1 MVSAV
6 LSLATD
12 TYPRWGAC
20 FRERL
25 PKVNIHLRHGVIAQ
39 INHAIGAVGVVSQ
52 ECKAVV
58 AQYGKTILDKLI
70 NEVLSVSS
78 IRDNI
83 MEVVKISLSLQH
95 ASYSYAPPHSSHSDI
110 RANLI
115 RFDASKV
122 AKDKHGWIFDPI
134 TLALASGISSGA
146 VTCGSL
152 HMGEIRVGN
161 KRANQRH
168 HICNETFLIW
178 GATTKFRMGR
188 VDGHN
193 PHIRKDLPLT
203 WTNVYEEATNSSVS
217 LNILVGL
224 VVSVALV
231 GMLAPYARI
240 GKPSISSGFLGRIHK
255 AYAALPSSVF
265 EVESPGNRF
274 SGIMYGADGFG
285 CGIIGQGI
293 ANLILTAKWYGF
305 LSREHKDIRRR
316 HTCATTC
323 EECCSL
329 WYDLGKTKKV
339 SVWGALKHCT
349 GMAFFCIGW

>member
-1 MVSAV
+1 MRPLTPPTQTLGPTSLGSTLPRSQRTSTVGSLI
-6 LSLATD
+6 LSLS
-12 TYPRWGAC
+12 P
-20 FRERL
+20 
-25 PKVNIHLRHGVIAQ
+25 
-39 INHAIGAVGVVSQ
+39 
-52 ECKAVV
+52 
-58 AQYGKTILDKLI
+58 
-70 NEVLSVSS
+70 
-78 IRDNI
+78 
-83 MEVVKISLSLQH
+83 SL
-95 ASYSYAPPHSSHSDI
+95 
-110 RANLI
+110 
-115 RFDASKV
+115 
-122 AKDKHGWIFDPI
+122 
-134 TLALASGISSGA
+134 LASQVPLLLDAIRIWRRFCVENGIFESAGGA

-217 LNILVGL
+217 L
-224 VVSVALV
+224 S
-231 GMLAPYARI
+231 MLAPYARI

>member
-1 MVSAV
+1 MENGNGLSPA
-6 LSLATD
+6 SLASTD
-12 TYPRWGAC
+12 LDIDG
-20 FRERL
+20 ERQRRL
-25 PKVNIHLRHGVIAQ
+25 
-39 INHAIGAVGVVSQ
+39 
-52 ECKAVV
+52 E
-58 AQYGKTILDKLI
+58 
-70 NEVLSVSS
+70 
-78 IRDNI
+78 
-83 MEVVKISLSLQH
+83 ISLGLQC

-134 TLALASGISSGA
+134 ALALAFGISSGA

-217 LNILVGL
+217 L
-224 VVSVALV
+224 SKRK
-231 GMLAPYARI
+231 LAFA
-240 GKPSISSGFLGRIHK
+240 
-255 AYAALPSSVF
+255 
-265 EVESPGNRF
+265 F
-274 SGIMYGADGFG
+274 S
-285 CGIIGQGI
+285 
-293 ANLILTAKWYGF
+293 
-305 LSREHKDIRRR
+305 
-316 HTCATTC
+316 
-323 EECCSL
+323 
-329 WYDLGKTKKV
+329 
-339 SVWGALKHCT
+339 
-349 GMAFFCIGW
+349 

>member
-1 MVSAV
+1 M
-6 LSLATD
+6 
-12 TYPRWGAC
+12 PRWGAC

-83 MEVVKISLSLQH
+83 MEVVKVLIVGVV
-95 ASYSYAPPHSSHSDI
+95 AVENGGDMVPIEAPLHTLRPRLLPLPRVDLT
-110 RANLI
+110 RPPM
-115 RFDASKV
+115 FDASKV

-134 TLALASGISSGA
+134 ALALAFGISSGA

-217 LNILVGL
+217 L
-224 VVSVALV
+224 SKRK
-231 GMLAPYARI
+231 LAFA
-240 GKPSISSGFLGRIHK
+240 
-255 AYAALPSSVF
+255 
-265 EVESPGNRF
+265 F
-274 SGIMYGADGFG
+274 S
-285 CGIIGQGI
+285 
-293 ANLILTAKWYGF
+293 
-305 LSREHKDIRRR
+305 
-316 HTCATTC
+316 
-323 EECCSL
+323 
-329 WYDLGKTKKV
+329 
-339 SVWGALKHCT
+339 
-349 GMAFFCIGW
+349 